1 MPAVSVDTFFA
12 CFLMVLLVLSAMTA
26 TAKLLQPRINSSL
39 NVEGAERYGE
49 TAKHILLYA
58 GKPSNWGQ
66 DGQAIP
72 EEFGL
77 AEAGAENP
85 YTLDVD
91 KVSRLNGESLYALS
105 YAQIFTSL
113 KVSDVSLRL
122 EIKPVFNVRVNL
134 TAILE
139 GLNETVYTF
148 EVATEKSGAAV
159 SAIVKAYIIAENFL
173 QTTSVYNSDGIARF
187 NLTVPNSVGG
197 PALLVVFAK
206 SKFNNRIASY
216 AVYPFAHNLSEPA
229 AKGVFL
235 KLSPLN
241 YTLTVIPTSAET
253 VLSSVYAL
261 TFNYAAPLTQT
272 ASNVFSI
279 PKFADASPIVLVATG
294 WNSTKFFAEWTAYPQ
309 IPLQMG
315 VDFSTMSNLSN
326 VYAYEHLV
334 AIGSAIYKCTVWLG
348 GPKA

>member
-1 MPAVSVDTFFA
+1 
-12 CFLMVLLVLSAMTA
+12 
-26 TAKLLQPRINSSL
+26 
-39 NVEGAERYGE
+39 
-49 TAKHILLYA
+49 LLYA

-139 GLNETVYTF
+139 GLNEMVYTF

-159 SAIVKAYIIAENFL
+159 SALVKAYVVAENFL

-197 PALLVVFAK
+197 PAFLVVFAK

-216 AVYPFAHNLSEPA
+216 AVYPFAHNLSKPA

-241 YTLTVIPTSAET
+241 YTLTVIPTSAEI

-326 VYAYEHLV
+326 VYAYEHFV
-334 AIGSAIYKCTVWLG
+334 AVGSAIYKCTVWLG